1 MADLEAKFSAAAQE
15 VTKLSKEP
23 SNEEKLD
30 IYGLYK
36 QGTVGDCNTERP
48 GMFDMKGK
56 AKWDSWNSFKG
67 KSQEEA
73 KTAYVSKVEELKG
86 KYS

>member
-1 MADLEAKFSAAAQE
+1 MVVISLIFFLVFDKLLNDKSLFFPQKFSAAAQE

-36 QGTVGDCNTERP
+36 QGTVGDCNT
-48 GMFDMKGK
+48 GI
-56 AKWDSWNSFKG
+56 
-67 KSQEEA
+67 
-73 KTAYVSKVEELKG
+73 
-86 KYS
+86 YSISMQVYY